1 MKMNYFV
8 VGTNRMHAAT
18 RFYDAL
24 FAEEGIARWMSE
36 GRMTLWKTDDFVFA
50 LATPFDGK
58 SASCGNGTMVG
69 FHVGSAN
76 TVERMH
82 ATAVQLGATDD
93 GTPGKRSGGTAV
105 YIRGLDGNKLCFFD

>member
-69 FHVGSAN
+69 FHVGQPTRLRECMQLQFNSARQM
-76 TVERMH
+76 TVRPEKGQGEPPCIFE
-82 ATAVQLGATDD
+82 A
-93 GTPGKRSGGTAV
+93 
-105 YIRGLDGNKLCFFD
+105 